1 MLDSETFIDGDTT
14 FRAIGWKNP
23 KDPSAAYLTFESGEA
38 RTITPKFTN
47 PNLTMQY
54 STNGSDW
61 TNILNGETTTG
72 AKKIYFRGASTDKY
86 LYTEYL
92 DDNA

>member
-14 FRAIGWKNP
+14 FRAIGRKNSE
-23 KDPSAAYLTFESGEA
+23 DPDATYLTFESDQP

-47 PNLTMQY
+47 PSLTMQY

-61 TNILNGETTTG
+61 TNILNGETTTE
-72 AKKIYFRGASTDKY
+72 AKKIYFRGASTDKS

-92 DDNA
+92 DSNA